1 LFLYAQ
7 RGFYRGKKFEEK
19 EKAKQNKK
27 EKNKLK
33 KKEMKKKK
41 RIRVTFYSLV
51 GFGHELVLGIYGQ
64 FITSVTRR
72 HKRTKIYHKNK
83 IRGGAT

>member
-41 RIRVTFYSLV
+41 ESESL
-51 GFGHELVLGIYGQ
+51 FTRWLVL
-64 FITSVTRR
+64 VM
-72 HKRTKIYHKNK
+72 N
-83 IRGGAT
+83 